1 MPTRTVRLVDEPPRH
16 QGVTNAPGNDWYSR
30 GCWRMSRGGG
40 VDCGG
45 AGGGGATSPT
55 RPSARTADGVRG
67 RGGGGAPT
75 SSPGHGGGR
84 GALAP
89 SPAPSRC
96 CRNHQPARLHGRLQG
111 NHTPGRLSPLTI
123 TICLTLSLLQLT
135 FSGPLCS
142 SYLTSLNKDCSCGPN
157 FTLRKGERRQEGT
170 NPATYLALMKV
181 TLVSSP
187 LEMSS
192 RS

>member
-40 VDCGG
+40 VGCGG

-55 RPSARTADGVRG
+55 RPSARTAYGVHG

-75 SSPGHGGGR
+75 SSPGRGGGR

-111 NHTPGRLSPLTI
+111 NHTPGRLSPLTT
-123 TICLTLSLLQLT
+123 TICHTLSLLQLT
-135 FSGPLCS
+135 LQAGPAVCNS
-142 SYLTSLNKDCSCGPN
+142 QLTSLNKGCRCVRFHTPERGKGGSWR
-157 FTLRKGERRQEGT
+157 RKR
-170 NPATYLALMKV
+170 AL
-181 TLVSSP
+181 TW
-187 LEMSS
+187 
-192 RS
+192 R